1 MDLTTIWFWAIA
13 FFWTGYFVLEGFD
26 FGVGMLSSILGRDE
40 QERGGLLSTIGPVW
54 DGNEV
59 WLVVAG
65 GAMFAAFP
73 GWYAEVTSSNYL
85 ALVAILVALI
95 VRGVALEYRGKR
107 DEPHWRR
114 NCELAVAVASAVPP
128 FLWGLVLTG
137 SVVVGFAMLGF
148 CLLHGWT
155 FLRLKTAGTLRE
167 RLGPSGAD
175 GLGFVATTLAIAAFT
190 AGIFAELYDP
200 AAMAELASSAYG
212 LRVLSWAAL
221 LFVPLVIVYQGWS
234 YWVFRQRV
242 RA

>member
-1 MDLTTIWFWAIA
+1 MELSTLWFWLIA

-26 FGVGMLSSILGRDE
+26 FGVGMLSAVLGRDE
-40 QERGGLLSTIGPVW
+40 RERGQLLSTIGPVW

-73 GWYAEVTSSNYL
+73 GWYAELTSANYL
-85 ALVAILVALI
+85 ALLAILVALI
-95 VRGVALEYRGKR
+95 VRGVALEYRSKR

-114 NCELAVAVASAVPP
+114 NCDVAVAAGSAVPP
-128 FLWGLVLTG
+128 FLWGVVLSG
-137 SVVVGFAMLGF
+137 SFVVGLLLLAL

-155 FLRLKTAGTLRE
+155 FLRLRTAGALRE
-167 RLGPSGAD
+167 RLGPAGAD
-175 GLGFVATTLAIAAFT
+175 GLGFVATTVAIAAFT
-190 AGIFAELYDP
+190 AGLFVVTYDP
-200 AAMAELASSAYG
+200 EFVARLASPEYG

-221 LFVPLVIVYQGWS
+221 LCVPLVIAYQGWS